1 MCNGCFTLQSSHES
15 ERIKVLSN
23 CESVCVCVCAGTLKY
38 VYLNP
43 EVTDLN
49 ITSYGYLATC
59 VLEHKKWT
67 PNASETGSY

>member
-1 MCNGCFTLQSSHES
+1 MDVSLYSLRMSRRESKCFL
-15 ERIKVLSN
+15 IVNL
-23 CESVCVCVCAGTLKY
+23 CVCVCVCAHTLKY